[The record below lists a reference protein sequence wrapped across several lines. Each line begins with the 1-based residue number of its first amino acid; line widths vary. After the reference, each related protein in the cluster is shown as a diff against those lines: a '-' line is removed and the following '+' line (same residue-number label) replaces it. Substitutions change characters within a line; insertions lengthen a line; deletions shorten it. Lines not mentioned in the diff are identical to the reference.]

1 MISGPVVAGA
11 PFVPATPP
19 LVGDALSGTPR
30 VAILHAM
37 DERDP
42 RAVRRTIGARTGG
55 RSQRVVSS
63 VLRVAAEE
71 LARDGYTS
79 FRIEH
84 VAERAG
90 VNKTTVYRRWPTKGD
105 LAEAAMLTF
114 LGQREPLP
122 DTGSVRGDLVELARR
137 AIVVASTPEGRA
149 FMRLLAVESAEPE
162 LTALGGRLRT
172 SMMEH
177 RAGVVERAQRRG
189 ELPAA
194 IDACVLLDAIF
205 VPILSRVG
213 RHQEAVDLTT
223 AEAFVDLALAGAQH
237 GAARGQQEAC

>member
-1 MISGPVVAGA
+1 M
-11 PFVPATPP
+11 
-19 LVGDALSGTPR
+19 
-30 VAILHAM
+30 
-37 DERDP
+37 
-42 RAVRRTIGARTGG
+42 
-55 RSQRVVSS
+55 SS

-71 LARDGYTS
+71 IARAGYMA
-79 FRIEH
+79 FRVEH

-90 VNKTTVYRRWPTKGD
+90 VNKTTVYRRWPTKGN
-105 LAEAAMLTF
+105 LAEAAILAF
-114 LGQREPLP
+114 LGQQEPLP
-122 DTGSVRGDLVELARR
+122 DAGSVRADLVEMARR

-149 FMRLLAVESAEPE
+149 FMRFIAVEGAEPE
-162 LTALGGRLRT
+162 VTALGGRLRT

-177 RAGVVERAQRRG
+177 RAGVIERAQRRG
-189 ELPAA
+189 ELPTG

-213 RHQEAVDLTT
+213 RHQEDVDLTT